1 MHYKEEGMYLVKGN
15 IILQESRTIFFRNAG
30 RNGNI
35 DENMFNMWKVELQKE
50 LPSFWESMN
59 KF

>member
-1 MHYKEEGMYLVKGN
+1 MYLVKGN
-15 IILQESRTIFFRNAG
+15 VVLQESRTIFFRNAG

-35 DENMFNMWKVELQKE
+35 DENMFNMWKAELQKG

>member
-1 MHYKEEGMYLVKGN
+1 MHYKKEGMYLAKENVALK
-15 IILQESRTIFFRNAG
+15 ESRTIFFRNAG

-35 DENMFNMWKVELQKE
+35 DGNMFNMWKAELQKE